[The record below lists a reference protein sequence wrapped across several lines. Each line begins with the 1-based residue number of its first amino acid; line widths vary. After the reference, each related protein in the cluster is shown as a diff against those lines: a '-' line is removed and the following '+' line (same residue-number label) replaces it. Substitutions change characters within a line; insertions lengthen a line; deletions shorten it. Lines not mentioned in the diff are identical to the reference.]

1 MADLLTLWAEKIRT
15 LENENLGLKWEIL
28 QKNSKIEQLK
38 RENEELKSKQGEG
51 NASNRFWRNA

>member
-38 RENEELKSKQGEG
+38 RENKELKKQTRG
-51 NASNRFWRNA
+51 RQWK